1 MGFWRK
7 RVLWTEGIA
16 SINFPS
22 GNKSMLIVT
31 GLVGKRLDLR
41 VTQWHGVIRIG
52 KACSSS

>member
-22 GNKSMLIVT
+22 GNKPMLIVT
-31 GLVGKRLDLR
+31 GLVGKRLDIR
-41 VTQWHGVIRIG
+41 VTLNGME
-52 KACSSS
+52 